1 MNYLKSCNK
10 PRAWRDDVFVRCQLS
25 YIKTKECD
33 YSVPG
38 SNCLEDAT
46 GMSYR
51 GNHNI
56 TESGNACIAWWTVL
70 SLPGQPPNATIIDAQ
85 NFCRNVAIWEAPFD
99 MTQMPACLIGP
110 ESNDYEY
117 CDIPRC
123 SDTMT
128 TQVPSTVVTSQTTSA
143 STTFATS
150 HSTSAPSIVPTSHST
165 STPSIVATSYSTS
178 ASTSLATSHTANSST
193 TVAISHTTGKL
204 FAKKYTDNWELSVG
218 VTASNHIRY
227 SNPSALGDWLL
238 TPYVGNYHHCWH
250 IHIIQQTSG
259 VSVLDGRDAR

>member
-1 MNYLKSCNK
+1 
-10 PRAWRDDVFVRCQLS
+10 
-25 YIKTKECD
+25 
-33 YSVPG
+33 
-38 SNCLEDAT
+38 
-46 GMSYR
+46 MSYR

-70 SLPGQPPNATIIDAQ
+70 SLPGQPPNATIIDVQ
-85 NFCRNVAIWEAPFD
+85 NFCRNIAIWEAPFD

-110 ESNDYEY
+110 ESDDYEY

-128 TQVPSTVVTSQTTSA
+128 TQVPSTLVTSQTTSA

-150 HSTSAPSIVPTSHST
+150 HSTS
-165 STPSIVATSYSTS
+165 TPSIGATSYSTT
-178 ASTSLATSHTANSST
+178 ASTSLATSHTANLST

-204 FAKKYTDNWELSVG
+204 FAKKYTDNRELSVG

-227 SNPSALGDWLL
+227 SNPPALCDWFLP
-238 TPYVGNYHHCWH
+238 PYVGNYHHCWH